1 MINSSIAQNYGKSG
15 IKAGLT
21 INAEFQP
28 EQPLAAPDK
37 AKAAPGSVWEP
48 DLLTL
53 FVRNQIRVSLAMP
66 ILALFLLAGI
76 YTWTNWLAAVSWF
89 ASYLTAQAI
98 QYYLCHLYEQA
109 RRDNIQSGEW
119 IGMLC
124 ASETLIAVC
133 WMIPLY
139 AYWEPGN
146 QAQHIYLVSITLAA
160 IAARVLTAGNYM
172 PIILSGTGFIALATM
187 ARCLLETGTVYYTL
201 ASIVIMAEIFFV
213 QLVRR
218 LQDTAQEMLVF
229 KAEREALIGKL
240 DGALSE
246 ADTARS
252 KAEEANLAKSRFLA
266 TMSHELR
273 TPLNAILGFSEI
285 LSKEMM
291 GPHSVPIY
299 KSYSDDIHYS
309 GDYLLKLIND
319 ILDLS
324 RIEANR
330 SDLQSEPIDPC
341 ALARESAELLSI
353 QASKKQQT
361 IQFDFP
367 VQPVRLLADNR
378 ALRQIWLNL
387 LSNAVKFA
395 PEASTICVGI
405 RQKANGSA
413 VLSVA
418 DNGPGLHAD
427 ELDVMRTAFVRG
439 DYARKKA
446 IHGAGL
452 GLSIV
457 NGLVELHEAKLS
469 LKANY
474 PVGLIVS
481 VEFPPHKVL
490 GTVRATLADA
500 NQSMP
505 QTQRRLIEVTSC

>member
-1 MINSSIAQNYGKSG
+1 MTVHAKLKSQRAEIAAD
-15 IKAGLT
+15 AGS
-21 INAEFQP
+21 A
-28 EQPLAAPDK
+28 
-37 AKAAPGSVWEP
+37 SVWEP

-66 ILALFLLAGI
+66 ILAAFLMAAI
-76 YTWTNWLAAVSWF
+76 YTWTNWIAAVSWF
-89 ASYLTAQAI
+89 GSYLTAQAI
-98 QYYLCHLYEQA
+98 QFYLCHLYEQA
-109 RRDNIQSGEW
+109 RKENIQSRDW

-124 ASETLIAVC
+124 ASESLIAVC
-133 WMIPLY
+133 WLIPLF
-139 AYWEPGN
+139 AYWESGN
-146 QAQHIYLVSITLAA
+146 QAQHIFLVTITLAA

-172 PIILSGTGFIALATM
+172 PIILAGTGIIAMATM
-187 ARCLLETGTVYYTL
+187 TRCLMESGMVYNTL
-201 ASIVIMAEIFFV
+201 ASVVVLAEIFFV

-218 LQDTAQEMLVF
+218 LQGTAQEMLVF
-229 KAEREALIGKL
+229 KAEREALIGQL

-246 ADTARS
+246 AEIARN

-291 GPHSVPIY
+291 GPHAVPVY

-309 GDYLLKLIND
+309 GDHLLKLIND

-330 SDLQSEPIDPC
+330 NDLEIEPVDPC
-341 ALARESAELLSI
+341 TLAQESAELLSI
-353 QASKKQQT
+353 QTTHKAQSV
-361 IQFDFP
+361 QFDFP
-367 VQPVRLLADNR
+367 SQPVRVLADNR

-395 PEASTICVGI
+395 PEASKICIGV
-405 RQKANGSA
+405 RQKANGA
-413 VLSVA
+413 VVLSVA

-427 ELDVMRTAFVRG
+427 ELAVMRTAFVRG
-439 DYARKKA
+439 AYARKKA
-446 IHGAGL
+446 IDGAGL

-457 NGLVELHEAKLS
+457 NGLAELHEAELS
-469 LKANY
+469 MKANH
-474 PVGLIVS
+474 PNGLIVG
-481 VEFPPHKVL
+481 VEFPAHKVL

-505 QTQRRLIEVTSC
+505 DTQRRLIDLTSC

>member
-1 MINSSIAQNYGKSG
+1 M
-15 IKAGLT
+15 T
-21 INAEFQP
+21 TNAETQP
-28 EQPLAAPDK
+28 EQPAVAPATADAA
-37 AKAAPGSVWEP
+37 AGGVWEP

-66 ILALFLLAGI
+66 ILSIFMMAAV
-76 YTWTNWLAAVSWF
+76 YSWTNWVAATSWF
-89 ASYLTAQAI
+89 GSYLTAQAI

-109 RRDNIQSGEW
+109 RRDNSQSREW

-133 WMIPLY
+133 WVIPLF
-139 AYWEPGN
+139 AYWEIGN
-146 QAQHIYLVSITLAA
+146 QSQHIYLVSITLAA

-172 PIILSGTGFIALATM
+172 PIILAGTGIIALATM
-187 ARCLLETGTVYYTL
+187 TRCLLETGLVYNTL
-201 ASIVIMAEIFFV
+201 ASIVVLAEIFFV

-218 LQDTAQEMLVF
+218 LQGTAQEMLVF
-229 KAEREALIGKL
+229 KAEREALIGQL
-240 DGALSE
+240 DGALCE
-246 ADTARS
+246 AETART

-291 GPHSVPIY
+291 GPHAVPVY

-330 SDLQSEPIDPC
+330 SDLDIEPVDPC
-341 ALARESAELLSI
+341 ALAKESAELLSI
-353 QASKKQQT
+353 QTSHKAQEVE
-361 IQFDFP
+361 FDFP
-367 VQPVRLLADNR
+367 DQPVRLLGDNR
-378 ALRQIWLNL
+378 AMRQIWLNL

-395 PEASTICVGI
+395 PDESHICIGV
-405 RQKANGSA
+405 RQKTNGS
-413 VLSVA
+413 VILSVS

-439 DYARKKA
+439 AYARTKA
-446 IHGAGL
+446 IDGAGL

-457 NGLVELHEAKLS
+457 NGLAELHEARLA
-469 LKANY
+469 LKSNH
-474 PVGLIVS
+474 PTGLIVS
-481 VEFPPHKVL
+481 IEFPSHKVL

-505 QTQRRLIEVTSC
+505 QTQRRLIELTSC

>member
-1 MINSSIAQNYGKSG
+1 MTVHAKLKSEPTAIA
-15 IKAGLT
+15 A
-21 INAEFQP
+21 
-28 EQPLAAPDK
+28 DK
-37 AKAAPGSVWEP
+37 ASASVWEP

-66 ILALFLLAGI
+66 ILAAFLMAAI
-76 YTWTNWLAAVSWF
+76 YSWTNWIAAASWF
-89 ASYLTAQAI
+89 GSYLTAQAI

-109 RRDNIQSGEW
+109 RKDNIQSRDW

-124 ASETLIAVC
+124 ASESLIAVC
-133 WMIPLY
+133 WVIPLF
-139 AYWEPGN
+139 AYWESGN
-146 QAQHIYLVSITLAA
+146 QAQHIYLVTITLAA

-172 PIILSGTGFIALATM
+172 PIILAGTGIIAMATM
-187 ARCLLETGTVYYTL
+187 TRCLMESGVVYNTL
-201 ASIVIMAEIFFV
+201 ASVVVLAEIFFV

-218 LQDTAQEMLVF
+218 LQGTAREMLVF
-229 KAEREALIGKL
+229 KAEREALIGQL

-246 ADTARS
+246 AENARN

-291 GPHSVPIY
+291 GPHAVPVY
-299 KSYSDDIHYS
+299 KSYSDDIHFS

-330 SDLQSEPIDPC
+330 SDLEIEPVDPC
-341 ALARESAELLSI
+341 SLAKESAELLSI
-353 QASKKQQT
+353 QITHKAQT

-367 VQPVRLLADNR
+367 PQPLRVLADNR

-395 PEASTICVGI
+395 PEASNICIGV
-405 RQKANGSA
+405 RQKANGA
-413 VLSVA
+413 VILSVA

-427 ELDVMRTAFVRG
+427 ELNVMRTAFVRG
-439 DYARKKA
+439 AYARKKA
-446 IHGAGL
+446 IDGAGL

-457 NGLVELHEAKLS
+457 NGLVELHEAELS
-469 LKANY
+469 MKANH
-474 PVGLIVS
+474 PNGLIAGI
-481 VEFPPHKVL
+481 EFPPHKVL
-490 GTVRATLADA
+490 GTVHATLADA

-505 QTQRRLIEVTSC
+505 ETQRRLIDVTSC

>member
-1 MINSSIAQNYGKSG
+1 
-15 IKAGLT
+15 LT
-21 INAEFQP
+21 THIENHP
-28 EQPLAAPDK
+28 EQPAIMPNDADT
-37 AKAAPGSVWEP
+37 ASVDLWET

-66 ILALFLLAGI
+66 ILSIFMMAAI
-76 YTWTNWLAAVSWF
+76 YSWTTWVAAASWF
-89 ASYLTAQAI
+89 GSYLTAQAI
-98 QYYLCHLYEQA
+98 QYYLCNLYEQA
-109 RRDNIQSGEW
+109 RKENLQSREW
-119 IGMLC
+119 VGMLC

-133 WMIPLY
+133 WIIPLF
-139 AYWEPGN
+139 AYWEAGN
-146 QAQHIYLVSITLAA
+146 QSQHIYLVSITLAA

-172 PIILSGTGFIALATM
+172 PIILAGTGIIALATM
-187 ARCLLETGTVYYTL
+187 TRCLLEAGLVYNTL
-201 ASIVIMAEIFFV
+201 ASIVVLAEIFFV

-218 LQDTAQEMLVF
+218 LQGTAQEMLVF
-229 KAEREALIGKL
+229 KAEREALIGQL

-246 ADTARS
+246 AELARS

-291 GPHSVPIY
+291 GPHAVPVY

-330 SDLQSEPIDPC
+330 SDLNVEPIDPC
-341 ALARESAELLSI
+341 VLADESAELLSI
-353 QASKKQQT
+353 QTTHKSQT
-361 IQFDFP
+361 VHLDFP
-367 VQPVRLLADNR
+367 DQPVRLLGDNR

-395 PEASTICVGI
+395 PRESDI
-405 RQKANGSA
+405 RVSVRQRANGS
-413 VLSVA
+413 VIMSVA
-418 DNGPGLHAD
+418 DNGPGLQAD
-427 ELDVMRTAFVRG
+427 ELDIMRSAFVRG
-439 DYARKKA
+439 TYAREKA
-446 IHGAGL
+446 IDGAGL

-457 NGLVELHEAKLS
+457 NGLSELHEAKLS
-469 LKANY
+469 MKANT
-474 PVGLIVS
+474 PSGLIVS

-490 GTVRATLADA
+490 GTVRATLEDA
-500 NQSMP
+500 NEAMP
-505 QTQRRLIEVTSC
+505 QSQRRLIELTSC

>member
-1 MINSSIAQNYGKSG
+1 MTVHAKLNSKPAATVAN
-15 IKAGLT
+15 KAS
-21 INAEFQP
+21 
-28 EQPLAAPDK
+28 
-37 AKAAPGSVWEP
+37 GSVWEP

-66 ILALFLLAGI
+66 TLALFLMAAI
-76 YTWTNWLAAVSWF
+76 YAWTNWLAAASWF
-89 ASYLTAQAI
+89 GSYLTAQAI

-109 RRDNIQSGEW
+109 RKDNIQSRDW

-124 ASETLIAVC
+124 ASESLIAVC
-133 WMIPLY
+133 WVIPLF
-139 AYWEPGN
+139 AYWESGN
-146 QAQHIYLVSITLAA
+146 QAQHIYLVTTTLAA

-172 PIILSGTGFIALATM
+172 PIILAGTGIIAMATM
-187 ARCLLETGTVYYTL
+187 TRCLMESGMVYNTL
-201 ASIVIMAEIFFV
+201 ASVVVLAEIFFV

-218 LQDTAQEMLVF
+218 LQGTAQEMLVF
-229 KAEREALIGKL
+229 KAEREALIGQL

-246 ADTARS
+246 AESARS

-291 GPHSVPIY
+291 GPHAVRVY

-330 SDLQSEPIDPC
+330 SDLEIEPVDPC
-341 ALARESAELLSI
+341 ILARESAELLSI
-353 QASKKQQT
+353 QTSHKAQT

-367 VQPVRLLADNR
+367 SQPLRVLADNR

-395 PEASTICVGI
+395 PEASTICI
-405 RQKANGSA
+405 AARQKANGA
-413 VLSVA
+413 VILSVA

-439 DYARKKA
+439 AYARKKA
-446 IHGAGL
+446 IDGAGL

-457 NGLVELHEAKLS
+457 NGLAKLHEAELS
-469 LKANY
+469 MKANH
-474 PVGLIVS
+474 PNGLIVGI
-481 VEFPPHKVL
+481 EFPPHKVL
-490 GTVRATLADA
+490 GTVHATLADA
-500 NQSMP
+500 SQSMP
-505 QTQRRLIEVTSC
+505 ETQRRLIEFTSC